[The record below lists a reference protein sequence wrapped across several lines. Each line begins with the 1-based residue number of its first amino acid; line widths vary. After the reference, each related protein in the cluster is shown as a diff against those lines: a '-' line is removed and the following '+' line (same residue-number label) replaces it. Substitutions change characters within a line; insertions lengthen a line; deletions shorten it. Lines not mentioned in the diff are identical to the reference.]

1 VDQERY
7 QLQLCTI
14 HASDIKWW
22 QWPFKKVLQGAIR
35 ITQSNA
41 SRAGVLNYIQVESCA
56 FTKHPW
62 LSHPSNTPPKL
73 LLALNV
79 PFRQWI
85 SRMTTNEPLNYF

>member
-1 VDQERY
+1 MVAMAIQKSATMDTAGIQ
-7 QLQLCTI
+7 I
-14 HASDIKWW
+14 AASDRD
-22 QWPFKKVLQGAIR
+22 QGAIR

-73 LLALNV
+73 LLAPMYHLDNGSV
-79 PFRQWI
+79 G
-85 SRMTTNEPLNYF
+85 